1 MSSIALKQNFY
12 KSAIIICPAIILLV
26 RIQKFRGKQQFFIF
40 WSTSSHMSISVFAVS
55 IALSKF
61 LLSWKSR
68 CSTSVVPLAA
78 TFSCG
83 EFLKTDSGK
92 LAYTY
97 IWKEIAKQST
107 RSCDW
112 TTLRTKMA
120 QWSSIF
126 HLKLDKN
133 QNHNTWNIGLGDML
147 KFVLNQSNHTHTH
160 THPACNVSLIGLPC
174 A

>member
-1 MSSIALKQNFY
+1 
-12 KSAIIICPAIILLV
+12 
-26 RIQKFRGKQQFFIF
+26 
-40 WSTSSHMSISVFAVS
+40 MSISVFAVS

-112 TTLRTKMA
+112 TTLHTKMA

-126 HLKLDKN
+126 YLKLDKN

-147 KFVLNQSNHTHTH
+147 KFVLYQSNHTH

-174 A
+174 ALKFLDWIQTALWYGTYRHRTQALLSYTQRFDVAEPGFSI

>member
-1 MSSIALKQNFY
+1 MHGNINGHPINNVIDSFKTELLQISYYHLSCNYTSCTNTKISGKT
-12 KSAIIICPAIILLV
+12 AI
-26 RIQKFRGKQQFFIF
+26 FIF
-40 WSTSSHMSISVFAVS
+40 WSTSSLMSISVFAVS

-160 THPACNVSLIGLPC
+160 TPGL
-174 A
+174 